1 LTGKKKMP
9 KYEVMSNTGSGWEK
23 VAWAPIF
30 DTEDEAWE
38 FISAD
43 GEPDYA
49 WDGQVDVFEIEEE

>member
-1 LTGKKKMP
+1 MA
-9 KYEVMSNTGSGWEK
+9 KYEVQTNIGYGWER
-23 VAWAPIF
+23 VVYAPIF

-49 WDGQVDVFEIEEE
+49 WDGQVQVFEIEEA

>member
-1 LTGKKKMP
+1 MA
-9 KYEVMSNTGSGWEK
+9 KYRVMTNVGYGWEE
-23 VAWAPIF
+23 VVWAPIF

-49 WDGQVDVFEIEEE
+49 WDGQVNVFEIEEDE